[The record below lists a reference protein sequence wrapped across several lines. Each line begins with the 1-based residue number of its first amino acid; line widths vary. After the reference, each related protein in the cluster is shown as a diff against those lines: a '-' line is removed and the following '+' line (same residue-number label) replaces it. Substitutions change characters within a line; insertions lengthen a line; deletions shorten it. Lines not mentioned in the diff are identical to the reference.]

1 MDVLLQL
8 MDDGGFM
15 MWVIF
20 GISIAGLTLF
30 VERVYGLFLARGLS
44 TRAFLQGTL
53 DLVKQRRFSDALGK
67 CNVRTRHPLV
77 SVVRAGI
84 VRANRREKEIERA
97 MENEMLAALPQLQKG
112 IGTVALFANLATLL
126 GLLGTILGLM
136 TAFSAVAAATAT
148 ERQEALAAGISQAM
162 YTTAFGILV
171 AVILLVCHHILT
183 RRAETIILA
192 VEGGASATVVALAA
206 AAAEE

>member
-1 MDVLLQL
+1 MDVLLKL

-20 GISIAGLTLF
+20 GISVAGLTLF
-30 VERVYGLFLARGLS
+30 VERVYSLFLARGLS
-44 TRAFLQGTL
+44 TRAFLDGAL
-53 DLVKQRRFSDALGK
+53 DLVKQRRFSDALAK

-77 SVVRAGI
+77 AVVRAGI

-97 MENEMLAALPQLQKG
+97 MEKEMLAALPDLQKG

-171 AVILLVCHHILT
+171 AVVLLVCHHVLT

-192 VEGGASATVVALAA
+192 VEGGASATVVALAS